1 MAEKKEKHMAVNMD
15 KDVVDNFKKIAIRDD
30 VPLKVLHKQALEEY
44 IKRHG
49 DGNPAFMID
58 QWFENP
64 GMKAVPALF
73 RDKYAWGNYINA
85 LSDKEFRELESQ
97 ALMISNLLS
106 MKFQHGDAL
115 ARVV

>member
-1 MAEKKEKHMAVNMD
+1 LGKLKTFEADEASYKKFKEVCLKEG
-15 KDVVDNFKKIAIRDD
+15 VDMGAKLNEFIKKYN
-30 VPLKVLHKQALEEY
+30 KEF
-44 IKRHG
+44 G
-49 DGNPAFMID
+49 DGNPVYQIT
-58 QWFENP
+58 QWFENS

-97 ALMISNLLS
+97 NLMVTNLLS

-115 ARVV
+115 ARVI